1 MAMLGDWGATAELAA
16 EQSGQMCDELDGPE
30 VRSAQKWNCAA
41 RKTTL
46 RSKARSLIR
55 CEFSGMYFL
64 RRSLGG
70 KGCGVK
76 RVNPFFALACIV
88 YWTIV

>member
-1 MAMLGDWGATAELAA
+1 MLGDCGATAELAV
-16 EQSGQMCDELDGPE
+16 EQSGQKCDELDGPE

-41 RKTTL
+41 RKATL

-55 CEFSGMYFL
+55 CELLGMYFL
-64 RRSLGG
+64 RRSLEG
-70 KGCGVK
+70 KRCRGK
-76 RVNPFFALACIV
+76 HVNPFSGWTYIV